1 MVNDLAGVLEKEVG
15 VREEPEGSNDGIRVR
30 EYLRSAEIK
39 TPEPWC
45 ACFVNWGCKKLG
57 LEAFGAW
64 TPSWCVPRLE
74 IDDPCRNAWG
84 LVFYPK
90 LGRFGHIFVVTE
102 VLNNGTIRTVEG
114 NTNDGGS
121 REGIGVFKRTRD
133 SMAHRFFIH
142 K

>member
-1 MVNDLAGVLEKEVG
+1 MEDDLAGILEKEVG
-15 VREEPEGSNDGIRVR
+15 VMEDPAGSNDGVRVR
-30 EYLRSAEIK
+30 EYLRATDIDY
-39 TPEPWC
+39 PQPWC
-45 ACFVNWGCKKLG
+45 ASFVSWGCKKIG

-74 IDDPCRNAWG
+74 IDDPCRNSWG

-102 VLNNGTIRTVEG
+102 VKNELIRTVEG
-114 NTNDGGS
+114 NTNDDGS
-121 REGIGVFKRTRD
+121 REGVGVVRRWRD
-133 SMAHRFFIH
+133 AQAYRYFIH